1 MAHIKVAVSPFYGGE
16 GWTDEKTG
24 ITFQKDK
31 SGFMS
36 TYIIPEG
43 ADLSGIRKAIQ
54 LNALILLEGTIED
67 SGTAKEKEESKTEVK
82 EEVKI
87 EEEKKEEKK
96 TPASSNPKRKSS
108 NKK

>member
-1 MAHIKVAVSPFYGGE
+1 MAYIKVAVSPFYGGE

-36 TYIIPEG
+36 TYVIPEE

-67 SGTAKEKEESKTEVK
+67 LETVKKKEEPKTEVK
-82 EEVKI
+82 EETKI
-87 EEEKKEEKK
+87 EEEKKI
-96 TPASSNPKRKSS
+96 PSSSNPKRKSS
-108 NKK
+108 SKK